1 LGGDDAALD
10 REALRSAAE
19 RLLCNPAIER
29 AVY

>member
-1 LGGDDAALD
+1 LGRNDASLD
-10 REALRSAAE
+10 QEALRAAAE